1 MYILFGLLV
10 LREGI
15 SLEKLYLNIFLIDLI
30 NYLKLM
36 VDANGHRAK
45 TNVKK
50 LIQLLISKKDTHI
63 LIPRERER
71 DIRCLTVIPRF
82 TMLLKLPGLTI
93 LLAKMIL
100 KSSGLTM
107 TGK

>member
-15 SLEKLYLNIFLIDLI
+15 SLEKLYLNIFLIALI
-30 NYLKLM
+30 NSLNLM
-36 VDANGHRAK
+36 VGANGHRAK

-50 LIQLLISKKDTHI
+50 LIQLLISKKDTRL

-71 DIRCLTVIPRF
+71 ET
-82 TMLLKLPGLTI
+82 
-93 LLAKMIL
+93 
-100 KSSGLTM
+100 
-107 TGK
+107 